1 MPPKRQVTGLQRVG
15 NEWVS
20 YTLNFAA
27 LPADW
32 AEIEASQ
39 NPEPWLGGCPHL
51 HALRRMAI
59 MAHAGAV
66 RLLLSL
72 EGQDRAK
79 ENQILTST
87 GDKAAD
93 QAIQAARSALAY
105 LTVRPPAHICPPTA
119 GLKL

>member
-1 MPPKRQVTGLQRVG
+1 MPPKRQVAGLQRVG

-39 NPEPWLGGCPHL
+39 NPEPWLGGCPNL
-51 HALRRMAI
+51 HALRRMSI
-59 MAHAGAV
+59 LAHAGAV

-105 LTVRPPAHICPPTA
+105 LTVRPPGNAREDPQN
-119 GLKL
+119 